1 MERRLVRR
9 CGTIAAIVAVVLS
22 TSQCDNRPV
31 EAPQSALT
39 RTLLSDSPFPYS
51 RVARVDVYVVSVS
64 ASLSPDTSST
74 AAGFAMLATPNRRIN
89 LLGLQNGN
97 TDELGAVQVPSGAVT
112 AVRMVIDTDSSS
124 ITLKNGTVLTGRTT
138 PGIRWQ
144 SSAGRPLLN
153 ALILDQILVPDTGA
167 TIVIDFDVGRAFIP
181 GYDVTPPIDSNSFV
195 FSPVITAASVAR
207 TGTIAGDVRARNAS
221 GTPVVDASL
230 RLYLGDPA
238 TPENTWSTL
247 ATTHSNA
254 TGQFRFAY
262 VTASAHWATV
272 PAQAGKVY
280 IVAIDP
286 PAGSGLGR
294 LLVPNVTV
302 TAGAITS
309 LGTLV
314 LP

>member
-1 MERRLVRR
+1 MDRRLLQRTRAIATIIAVGLSATR
-9 CGTIAAIVAVVLS
+9 CDT
-22 TSQCDNRPV
+22 RPV
-31 EAPQSALT
+31 EAPQGALT

-74 AAGFAMLATPNRRIN
+74 ATGFAMLATPNRRIN

-97 TDELGAVQVPSGAVT
+97 TDELGAVQVQSGAVT

-124 ITLKNGTVLTGRTT
+124 ITLKDGTVLTGRTT

-153 ALILDQILVPDTGA
+153 ALILDQILVPDSGA

-207 TGTIAGDVRARNAS
+207 TGSITGNVRARSSTGA
-221 GTPVVDASL
+221 PVVDASL

-238 TPENTWSTL
+238 SPENTWSTM

-254 TGQFRFAY
+254 NGEFRFAY
-262 VTASAHWATV
+262 VTPSAHWATV

-280 IVAIDP
+280 IIAVDP
-286 PAGSGLGR
+286 PASSGLGR
-294 LLVPNVTV
+294 RLVPNVTV
-302 TAGAITS
+302 TARATTS
-309 LGTLV
+309 LGTLT